1 MFGFGK
7 ADQDLVEFG
16 CDNSKSSR
24 INDPK
29 TMLHRLYHTIY
40 ACNG

>member
-29 TMLHRLYHTIY
+29 TMLH
-40 ACNG
+40 ACHG